1 VSPDPTYAGFW
12 RRLLAF
18 LIDYLVIGVVQLGLY
33 SVSLLRLGGDPK
45 TVSASI
51 AASSAATWA
60 YFAVMESSPLQ
71 ATLGKLAIGIRVAD
85 ARGGPLTFRRASLR
99 YWAKWLSSL
108 TLMIG
113 WLMAA
118 FTPRRQALHDVV
130 ARSVVVRTG
139 YVAPARSGHWDPTVP
154 LFDEYWD
161 GSGWVR
167 PTPGLRPSEGSQQA
181 SPF

>member
-1 VSPDPTYAGFW
+1 M
-12 RRLLAF
+12 
-18 LIDYLVIGVVQLGLY
+18 
-33 SVSLLRLGGDPK
+33 
-45 TVSASI
+45 SASI

-161 GSGWVR
+161 AKIR
-167 PTPGLRPSEGSQQA
+167 QA
-181 SPF
+181 HGDLS

>member
-118 FTPRRQALHDVV
+118 FTPRRQALHEGG
-130 ARSVVVRTG
+130 RE
-139 YVAPARSGHWDPTVP
+139 DPERMLETAEDHFG
-154 LFDEYWD
+154 L
-161 GSGWVR
+161 
-167 PTPGLRPSEGSQQA
+167 PTPSLAYWKQSQAQRPWRDRDSA
-181 SPF
+181 

>member
-1 VSPDPTYAGFW
+1 VSPDTRYAGFW
-12 RRLLAF
+12 RRLLAY
-18 LIDYLVIGVVQLGLY
+18 LIDYFVIGVVELALY

-51 AASSAATWA
+51 AASSAAAWA
-60 YFAVMESSPLQ
+60 YFALMESSPLQ

-118 FTPRRQALHDVV
+118 FTPRRQALHDVI

-139 YVAPARSGHWDPTVP
+139 YIAPARSVHWDPTVP
-154 LFDEYWD
+154 LLDEYWD
-161 GSGWVR
+161 GSRWVR
-167 PTPGLRPSEGSQQA
+167 PIPGSLPSDGSA
-181 SPF
+181 VVRSS

>member
-1 VSPDPTYAGFW
+1 MSPDPTYAGFW

-139 YVAPARSGHWDPTVP
+139 YVAAVVNAARARRRRARIVKRYRDKRLGCRCPRRGRAD
-154 LFDEYWD
+154 
-161 GSGWVR
+161 
-167 PTPGLRPSEGSQQA
+167 Q
-181 SPF
+181 